1 MSNTHV
7 TNDEVAVRARALIE
21 ADVSARVNAVVAI
34 ADAAKQN
41 DAADAQ
47 LKQAIKDAEGALK
60 ESSNAHAAAW
70 KATLSAGWTEKEL
83 RATGVRS
90 PGTSTPKVRKR
101 RAAPAV
107 TDAPRMTIS

>member
-1 MSNTHV
+1 MSDANV

-34 ADAAKQN
+34 AEAAKQN
-41 DAADAQ
+41 DAANAH
-47 LKQAIKDAEGALK
+47 LKQVVKDAEAALR

-70 KATLSAGWTEKEL
+70 KAALSAGWTEKEL

-90 PGTSTPKVRKR
+90 PGGSAPKMRKR
-101 RAAPAV
+101 RDAPAV
-107 TDAPRMTIS
+107 ADTPSE

>member
-1 MSNTHV
+1 MSNAHV

-41 DAADAQ
+41 DAADAR

-60 ESSNAHAAAW
+60 ESNTAHAAAW
-70 KATLSAGWTEKEL
+70 KAAQSAGWTEKEL

-90 PGTSTPKVRKR
+90 PGTSIPKVRKR
-101 RAAPAV
+101 RTAPAV
-107 TDAPRMTIS
+107 TDAPSE

>member
-1 MSNTHV
+1 MSNTNV

-34 ADAAKQN
+34 AEAAKQN
-41 DAADAQ
+41 DAADAR
-47 LKQAIKDAEGALK
+47 LKQAIKDAEAALK

-70 KATLSAGWTEKEL
+70 KAALSAGWTEKEL

-90 PGTSTPKVRKR
+90 PGTSAPKVRKR

-107 TDAPRMTIS
+107 TDAPSE